1 MNFSRGGWR
10 LEGPDTAGRQ
20 GITGVFVVLKSRKST
35 RKAQAA
41 HRATGKAGKRLNI
54 LFLSTE
60 NPFPPNSGHRLRTYN
75 TLRDAASRHNV
86 FFLGFAK
93 SMEDL
98 KYTEPLREFCK
109 SADVFVIPDDISKVS
124 LMKSLILNLFSILPY
139 TAQKYYTNDMRRRMG
154 EILDEN
160 RIDIVHF
167 DMLHLARYRH
177 DIPALPTVMIEH
189 NVESLRLK
197 RLAMNSSNPALKIF
211 LYLQY
216 MKLYSF
222 EKRECSRFNVC
233 APVSEYDR
241 DCLQKMSPTANLRV
255 VPNGVDT
262 KYFSPGKEK
271 IVPKSLVWVG
281 GMKDLYN
288 REAVEYFCRSI
299 FPLIIRDVPDV
310 KFIAIGKSPAPALEE
325 LARTN
330 PNIKISG
337 YVEDIRKAMR
347 KAAVYIAPMKSGGGT
362 KLKVLNA
369 LSMAKP
375 LVTTS
380 VGAEGIDVTDGVH
393 LMIADDAAGFAKKT
407 VELLNNPVLAKR
419 LGTNGRK
426 RMMEKYSWDIIGRQ
440 IDEIYHE
447 IAGRTKSEK
456 SK

>member
-1 MNFSRGGWR
+1 V
-10 LEGPDTAGRQ
+10 A
-20 GITGVFVVLKSRKST
+20 LKNKKST
-35 RKAQAA
+35 RSKVHGA
-41 HRATGKAGKRLNI
+41 HTATGKTRKKLNI

-75 TLRDAASRHNV
+75 TLRDAALRHNV

-98 KYTEPLREFCK
+98 QYTESLREFCK
-109 SADVFVIPDDISKVS
+109 SADVFVIPDDISKKS

-139 TAQKYYTNDMRRRMG
+139 TAQKYYTKDMRRRMG
-154 EILDEN
+154 EILEGN

-197 RLAMNSSNPALKIF
+197 RLAMNSSNPVLKIF

-241 DCLQKMSPTANLRV
+241 DCISEMSPSANLRV

-288 REAVEYFCRSI
+288 REAVEYFCRFI
-299 FPLIIRDVPDV
+299 FPLIMRDVPDV
-310 KFIAIGKSPAPALEE
+310 KFIAIGKSPAPTLEE

-330 PNIKISG
+330 HNIKIPG
-337 YVEDIRKAMR
+337 FVEDIRKVMR
-347 KAAVYIAPMKSGGGT
+347 EAAVYIAPMKSGGGT

-380 VGAEGIDVTDGVH
+380 VGAEGIDITDGVH
-393 LMIADDAAGFAKKT
+393 FMLADDAVTFAAKT
-407 VELLNNPVLAKR
+407 VKLLNNPALAKK
-419 LGTNGRK
+419 LGDNGRK
-426 RMMEKYSWDIIGRQ
+426 RMIEKYSWDIIGRQ
-440 IDEIYHE
+440 MDDIYNE
-447 IAGRTKSEK
+447 LAGRKTSEQTK
-456 SK
+456 